1 MRAEKEGRG
10 SEWNSKDL
18 VSSQDTVRAV
28 GAVVTDGHHGGLVI
42 EGHEE
47 GHMEAGVT
55 VLNPAPG

>member
-28 GAVVTDGHHGGLVI
+28 GAVVTDGHRGGLVI

-55 VLNPAPG
+55 V

>member
-28 GAVVTDGHHGGLVI
+28 VTDGHRGGLVI

-55 VLNPAPG
+55 VWNPAPG